1 MGLNGGW
8 NGPYLSDSQVD
19 YAQHL
24 VRLGA
29 KDEVGYLVARRVPH
43 YDVEWM
49 FAPGE
54 LVQKYGRTESSA
66 ALELHESTNHDR
78 TIAKTLHANGI
89 DLASVLL
96 MRKSTLGFILPFVK
110 NCLNQPE
117 PEGTWSLSAR

>member
-1 MGLNGGW
+1 MFESALASAPNLAALRYRWLCLTMGLNGGW

-24 VRLGA
+24 
-29 KDEVGYLVARRVPH
+29 
-43 YDVEWM
+43 
-49 FAPGE
+49 
-54 LVQKYGRTESSA
+54 KYGRTESSA

-96 MRKSTLGFILPFVK
+96 MRKSTFGFILTLVK

-117 PEGTWSLSAR
+117 PEGTWSFSAR